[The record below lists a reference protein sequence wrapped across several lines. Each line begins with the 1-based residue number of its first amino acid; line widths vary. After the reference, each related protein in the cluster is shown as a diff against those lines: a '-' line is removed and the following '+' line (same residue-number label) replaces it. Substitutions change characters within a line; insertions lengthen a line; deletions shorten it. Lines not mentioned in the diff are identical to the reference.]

1 MSARQTEAERSS
13 DAVCGTDGVG
23 VDSDT
28 NGSADSRLRARGLSG
43 GCLRQPPLV
52 LGEFSADSD
61 ERDPHQSEQVAKQV
75 ASAQTRLIAASASRR
90 RLVISATVVR
100 SSCARR
106 STVRGI
112 SPAKP

>member
-43 GCLRQPPLV
+43 GCLRQPPVV

-75 ASAQTRLIAASASRR
+75 ATVSFGDISTRASKLRSRLR
-90 RLVISATVVR
+90 ALKHA
-100 SSCARR
+100 
-106 STVRGI
+106 
-112 SPAKP
+112 

>member
-61 ERDPHQSEQVAKQV
+61 ERDPHQSEQVATV
-75 ASAQTRLIAASASRR
+75 SFGDISTRASKLRSKLRSRLRALKHA
-90 RLVISATVVR
+90 
-100 SSCARR
+100 
-106 STVRGI
+106 
-112 SPAKP
+112 